1 MQEHSNI
8 KVRKISNTDFNFSTG
23 IEPMY
28 SEWRRGDRKIN
39 QVIYFNFEERLW
51 KSEHV
56 QRV

>member
-39 QVIYFNFEERLW
+39 QVIYFNFEEMLW

-56 QRV
+56 